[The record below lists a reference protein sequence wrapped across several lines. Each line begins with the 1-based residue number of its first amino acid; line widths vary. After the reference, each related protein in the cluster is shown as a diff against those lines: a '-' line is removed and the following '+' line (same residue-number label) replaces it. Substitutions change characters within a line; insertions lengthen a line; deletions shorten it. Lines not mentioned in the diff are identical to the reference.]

1 LVDIGK
7 LMLGVVWNGESVT
20 ATDIISTR
28 PLAAQV
34 LKGKTPMQVVQIVPL
49 LFSVCGRAQGA
60 AAVAAL
66 QAAQQ
71 TGKPASATLGR
82 MIACEAMQEHLWRL
96 LLNWPELL
104 GLEQQEQRF
113 AAWYAL
119 LRKIGTG
126 EAGMAEFL
134 QQFERDALGMPAAEW
149 LAMRSFAELRA
160 WWQSTDSPLAD
171 TLAKL
176 AELERHRQ
184 DVNESRLLPAW
195 SAAEAQQACAGG
207 WDAEFA
213 ARPQWQGAAAET
225 GAWSYFADSPL
236 LRDVRQQSG
245 SKALA
250 RVLAR
255 LADVVAMAGG
265 DFRARL
271 DASSPAAGEGV
282 AVARTARGLLLHRA
296 SLDGDKVADY
306 MIVAPTEWNFHPDGA
321 FAQGMRGLQ
330 EHDGGM
336 LEHRAQIEALSL
348 DPCVAYEVEIRNSDA

>member
-1 LVDIGK
+1 LVDVGK
-7 LMLGVVWNGESVT
+7 LRLGVVWDGESVT

-28 PLAAQV
+28 PMAAQV

-71 TGKPASATLGR
+71 TGKPVSATLGR

-104 GLEQQEQRF
+104 GLPQQEQRF

-119 LRKIGTG
+119 LRKIAAG
-126 EAGMAEFL
+126 EADMAVFL

-149 LAMRSFAELRA
+149 LAMSSFAELRA

-176 AELERHRQ
+176 AELEQHRQ

-195 SAAEAQQACAGG
+195 SAAEAQQACAGS
-207 WDAEFA
+207 WVAEFA

-245 SKALA
+245 SKALT

-265 DFRARL
+265 DFAARL
-271 DASSPAAGEGV
+271 DASSPAAGEGI
-282 AVARTARGLLLHRA
+282 AVARTARGLLLHRV

-321 FAQGMRGLQ
+321 FAQDMRGLQ

-336 LEHRAQIEALSL
+336 LEYRAQIEALSL

>member
-1 LVDIGK
+1 MVDVGK
-7 LMLGVVWNGESVT
+7 LTLGVIWDGESVT

-28 PLAAQV
+28 PMAAQV
-34 LKGKTPMQVVQIVPL
+34 LKGKTPTQVVQVVPL

-71 TGKPASATLGR
+71 TGKPASGALAR

-119 LRKIGTG
+119 LRKIAAG
-126 EAGMAEFL
+126 EADMAVFL

-149 LAMRSFAELRA
+149 LAMSSFAGLQA
-160 WWQSTDSPLAD
+160 WWKSTDSPLAD

-176 AELERHRQ
+176 AALEQHRQ

-195 SAAEAQQACAGG
+195 SAAEAQQACAGSR
-207 WDAEFA
+207 DAEFA

-225 GAWSYFADSPL
+225 GAWSYFADNPL
-236 LRDVRQQSG
+236 LRDVRQQGG
-245 SKALA
+245 SKALT

-255 LADVVAMAGG
+255 LADVVAMAAG
-265 DFRARL
+265 DFAARL
-271 DASSPAAGEGV
+271 DAGSPAAGEGI
-282 AVARTARGLLLHRA
+282 AVVRTARGLLLHRA
-296 SLDGDKVADY
+296 SLDGDKVANY
-306 MIVAPTEWNFHPDGA
+306 TIVAPTEWNFHPGGA
-321 FAQGMRGLQ
+321 FAQDMRGLQ

-336 LEHRAQIEALSL
+336 LEYRAQIEALSL
-348 DPCVAYEVEIRNSDA
+348 DPCVAYEVEIRNA